1 MISTHHNQKGDNKM
15 ENFYL
20 FVIMCIFLIILP
32 GPDTA
37 IATKNTVTVGR
48 IGGLKTALGTC
59 CALLIHTS
67 AAVLGL
73 SAIIVKSAL
82 LFSVFKYVGAVY
94 LIYLGVKTLWSL
106 KKNEETASVEM
117 NTKSQFVNTSCFKQ
131 GFITNIL
138 NPKVAV
144 FFLTFLPQFV
154 DSGSNTFIPFLI
166 MGITY
171 TVLTAVW
178 FLLYVYLI
186 NQISS
191 FMKKPKT
198 QEIIEGIT
206 GTILI
211 GFGIKLALEKTHN

>member
-1 MISTHHNQKGDNKM
+1 M

-20 FVIMCIFLIILP
+20 FVLMCIFLIILP

-73 SAIIVKSAL
+73 SAIIVKSAF

-106 KKNEETASVEM
+106 KKKEEAASVEM
-117 NTKSQFVNTSCFKQ
+117 NTKNQFVNTSCFKQ
-131 GFITNIL
+131 GFLTNIL

-154 DSGSNTFIPFLI
+154 DSGSNTFLPFLI

-171 TVLTAVW
+171 TVLTAIW

-186 NQISS
+186 NQISA

-198 QEIIEGIT
+198 QNIIEGIT

>member
-1 MISTHHNQKGDNKM
+1 M

-20 FVIMCIFLIILP
+20 FVIMCIFLITLP

-37 IATKNTVTVGR
+37 IATKNTVTFGR
-48 IGGLKTALGTC
+48 NGGLKTALGTC

-67 AAVLGL
+67 AAVFGL

-94 LIYLGVKTLWSL
+94 LIYLGVKALWSI
-106 KKNEETASVEM
+106 KKKEEAASVEM
-117 NTKSQFVNTSCFKQ
+117 TSKGQFVNTSCFKQ
-131 GFITNIL
+131 GFLTNIL

-154 DSGSNTFIPFLI
+154 DSGSNNFLPFLI

-171 TVLTAVW
+171 
-178 FLLYVYLI
+178 
-186 NQISS
+186 N
-191 FMKKPKT
+191 
-198 QEIIEGIT
+198 
-206 GTILI
+206 
-211 GFGIKLALEKTHN
+211 

>member
-1 MISTHHNQKGDNKM
+1 M

-20 FVIMCIFLIILP
+20 FVLMCIFLIILP

-37 IATKNTVTVGR
+37 IATKNTVKFGR

-73 SAIIVKSAL
+73 SAIILKSAL

-94 LIYLGVKTLWSL
+94 LIYLGVKTLWSM
-106 KKNEETASVEM
+106 KKKEEAASVEI
-117 NTKSQFVNTSCFKQ
+117 NTKNQFDNTSCFKQ
-131 GFITNIL
+131 GFLTNIL

-154 DSGSNTFIPFLI
+154 DSGSNNFLPFLI

-171 TVLTAVW
+171 TVLTAIW

-186 NQISS
+186 NQISA
-191 FMKKPKT
+191 FMKKPKA
-198 QEIIEGIT
+198 QNIIEGIT

-211 GFGIKLALEKTHN
+211 GFGIKLALEKSHN

>member
-1 MISTHHNQKGDNKM
+1 M

-20 FVIMCIFLIILP
+20 FVLMCIFLIILP

-37 IATKNTVTVGR
+37 IATKNTLTVGKS
-48 IGGLKTALGTC
+48 GGLKTALGTC

-106 KKNEETASVEM
+106 KKREAAASVEM
-117 NTKSQFVNTSCFKQ
+117 NADKQFENTSCFKQ
-131 GFITNIL
+131 GFLTNIL

-154 DSGSNTFIPFLI
+154 DPGSNTFVPFLI

-171 TVLTAVW
+171 TVLTSVW

-186 NQISS
+186 NQISA
-191 FMKKPKT
+191 FMKRPKAQT
-198 QEIIEGIT
+198 MIEGIT

-211 GFGIKLALEKTHN
+211 GFGIKLALEKSHT

>member
-1 MISTHHNQKGDNKM
+1 M

-37 IATKNTVTVGR
+37 IATKNTVSLGR
-48 IGGLKTALGTC
+48 AGGLKTALGTC

-73 SAIIVKSAL
+73 SAIIVKSSF

-94 LIYLGVKTLWSL
+94 LIYLGAKTLWTM
-106 KKNEETASVEM
+106 KKGQPAVET
-117 NTKSQFVNTSCFKQ
+117 NTKSRFANTSCFKQ
-131 GFITNIL
+131 GFLTNLL

-154 DSGSNTFIPFLI
+154 ESGSNNFVPFFI
-166 MGITY
+166 MGLTY

-178 FLLYVYLI
+178 FFLYVYLI
-186 NQISS
+186 DQISA
-191 FMKKPKT
+191 FMKKPRT
-198 QEIIEGIT
+198 QNMIEGIT

-211 GFGIKLALEKTHN
+211 GFGIKLALEKAQH

>member
-1 MISTHHNQKGDNKM
+1 M

-20 FVIMCIFLIILP
+20 FILMCIFLIILP

-37 IATKNTVTVGR
+37 IATKNTLTAGR
-48 IGGLKTALGTC
+48 SGGLKTALGTC

-106 KKNEETASVEM
+106 RKKEEAASVE
-117 NTKSQFVNTSCFKQ
+117 VNTNLQLENKSCFKQ
-131 GFITNIL
+131 GFLTNIL

-166 MGITY
+166 MGFTY
-171 TVLTAVW
+171 TVLTSIW

-186 NQISS
+186 NQISA
-191 FMKKPKT
+191 FMKKPKA
-198 QEIIEGIT
+198 QNMIEGIT

-211 GFGIKLALEKTHN
+211 GFGIKLALEKSHH

>member
-1 MISTHHNQKGDNKM
+1 M
-15 ENFYL
+15 ENFYV
-20 FVIMCIFLIILP
+20 FVLMCILLIILP

-37 IATKNTVTVGR
+37 IATKNTLASGKS
-48 IGGLKTALGTC
+48 GGFKTTLGTC

-82 LFSVFKYVGAVY
+82 LFSIFKYVGAVY

-106 KKNEETASVEM
+106 RKKETAAAIEHP
-117 NTKSQFVNTSCFKQ
+117 KSQFSHTSCFKQ
-131 GFITNIL
+131 GFLTNIL

-154 DSGSNTFIPFLI
+154 NPGSETFIPFLM

-171 TVLTAVW
+171 TALTAIW
-178 FLLYVYLI
+178 FLLYIFLL
-186 NQISS
+186 NQIRS

-198 QEIIEGIT
+198 QNMIEGIT

-211 GFGIKLALEKTHN
+211 GFGIKLALEKAHH

>member
-1 MISTHHNQKGDNKM
+1 M

-20 FVIMCIFLIILP
+20 FVIMCVCLIILP

-37 IATKNTVTVGR
+37 IVTKNTISVGK
-48 IGGLKTALGTC
+48 IGGIKTALGIC

-67 AAVLGL
+67 AAILGL

-94 LIYLGVKTLWSL
+94 LIYLGVKALWSL
-106 KKNEETASVEM
+106 KKKDESASVEM
-117 NTKSQFVNTSCFKQ
+117 NLKSHFKNTSLFKQ
-131 GFITNIL
+131 GFLTNLL

-154 DSGSNTFIPFLI
+154 VSGSNTFFPFLI

-171 TVLTAVW
+171 TVLTAIW
-178 FLLYVYLI
+178 FLIYVSLI
-186 NQISS
+186 NQISA
-191 FMKKPKT
+191 FMKRPKT
-198 QEIIEGIT
+198 KNIIEGIT
-206 GTILI
+206 GAILI
-211 GFGIKLALEKTHN
+211 GFGIKLALEKAHN

>member
-1 MISTHHNQKGDNKM
+1 M

-20 FVIMCIFLIILP
+20 FILMCILLIILP

-37 IATKNTVTVGR
+37 IATKNTVTVGKA
-48 IGGLKTALGTC
+48 GGLKTALGTC

-82 LFSVFKYVGAVY
+82 LFSILKYVGAVY
-94 LIYLGVKTLWSL
+94 LIYMGVKALWSL
-106 KKNEETASVEM
+106 KKKEIAASSDI
-117 NTKSQFVNTSCFKQ
+117 NSKRQFGNKSCFKQ
-131 GFITNIL
+131 GFLTNIL

-154 DSGSNTFIPFLI
+154 DSGSNTFFPFLI

-171 TVLTAVW
+171 TVLTAIW
-178 FLLYVYLI
+178 FFLYVYLI
-186 NQISS
+186 NQISA

-198 QEIIEGIT
+198 QNMIEAIT
-206 GTILI
+206 GTVLI
-211 GFGIKLALEKTHN
+211 GFGIKLALEKAHN